1 MPIDR
6 PSQLGLSAAMRARD
20 ASRPHAE
27 HEPPKPEA
35 EKHQADKQA
44 EDEAQT
50 GGSTPED
57 S

>member
-20 ASRPHAE
+20 ASRPRPE
-27 HEPPKPEA
+27 HLPAPSEA
-35 EKHQADKQA
+35 ELAEKPKEVEPQADA
-44 EDEAQT
+44 
-50 GGSTPED
+50 D